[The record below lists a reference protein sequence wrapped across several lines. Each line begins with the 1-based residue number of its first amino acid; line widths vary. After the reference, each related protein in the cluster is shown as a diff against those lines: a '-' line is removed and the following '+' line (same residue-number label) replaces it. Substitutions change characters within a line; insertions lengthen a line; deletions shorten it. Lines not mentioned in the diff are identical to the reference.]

1 MNRREVVALIGSAA
15 MWPSVARTQQPAMPV
30 IGFLSAGS
38 LDGHARPLSG
48 FHSGLSDMGFV
59 EGKTLRIEY
68 RWGDGHYDR
77 MPAMAA
83 DLVGRKVSAIAAMGD
98 TSTRATKGATNAI
111 PVVFSIVSDPVDSGL
126 VASLNRPGG
135 NLTGVTRL
143 ATDLEPK
150 RLELLRQ
157 ILPNARL
164 IAQLVNPRGSI
175 EKKVIE
181 DVEAAASAV
190 GQQIRIVR
198 AATDEE
204 VAAAFATLIE
214 LRANGL
220 VISANTFFNSRSE
233 QLGALALQHSIPAI
247 YQTREF
253 AVAGGLM
260 SYGASLTDAFRLVGI
275 YVGRI
280 LKGEKTA
287 DLPVQQASKIELV
300 FNLKTAKALGLT
312 VPPTLLARADEV
324 IE

>member
-1 MNRREVVALIGSAA
+1 
-15 MWPSVARTQQPAMPV
+15 
-30 IGFLSAGS
+30 
-38 LDGHARPLSG
+38 
-48 FHSGLSDMGFV
+48 
-59 EGKTLRIEY
+59 
-68 RWGDGHYDR
+68 
-77 MPAMAA
+77 
-83 DLVGRKVSAIAAMGD
+83 
-98 TSTRATKGATNAI
+98 
-111 PVVFSIVSDPVDSGL
+111 
-126 VASLNRPGG
+126 
-135 NLTGVTRL
+135 
-143 ATDLEPK
+143 
-150 RLELLRQ
+150 
-157 ILPNARL
+157 L